1 MAKPRRKTGI
11 TVAVPGIG
19 ETQSVFTSFPLYG
32 ILMPNF
38 GVSEARG
45 AHNMPASKILAY
57 VQFFLL
63 LLIVFLASAVLSSR
77 IIQQGE
83 IVSVPDVSGKT
94 IAAAERDL
102 AGRRLTLQEKGVEF
116 SDLYERG
123 KIISQ
128 EPAAGSKVRVNRPVR
143 ILVSGGSELVE
154 VPALVGRSLEAASK
168 VLSESGLQRGL
179 VSQIHT
185 SQYAAGRIIAQ
196 EPAPGEQRIKRTT
209 PLNFLVSQGEIE
221 PRYVMPDLIGRKAP
235 SCLDRLKDLGF
246 KVADVRYSYYPGLDS
261 GIIIKQFP
269 PHGYGIAKRSLIAL
283 EVSR

>member
-1 MAKPRRKTGI
+1 
-11 TVAVPGIG
+11 
-19 ETQSVFTSFPLYG
+19 
-32 ILMPNF
+32 MPNF
-38 GVSEARG
+38 GVFEARG
-45 AHNMPASKILAY
+45 DHNMPARRILAY

-63 LLIVFLASAVLSSR
+63 LLIVFFSSAVLSSR
-77 IIQQGE
+77 IIQKGE
-83 IVSVPDVSGKT
+83 VVSVPDISGKT
-94 IAAAERDL
+94 TAEAERDL
-102 AGRRLTLQEKGVEF
+102 ARKRLTLQEKGVEF
-116 SDLYERG
+116 SDRYERG

-143 ILVSGGSELVE
+143 IVVSGGSELVE

-168 VLSESGLQRGL
+168 VLSDNGLQRGL

-196 EPAPGEQRIKRTT
+196 EPAPGEQRIKRST

-221 PRYVMPDLIGRKAP
+221 PRYLMPDLIGRPAP
-235 SCLDRLKDLGF
+235 PCLSRLKEMGF

-261 GIIIKQFP
+261 GVIIKQFP
-269 PHGYGIAKRSLIAL
+269 PHGYGIAKRSLITL